1 MYLIPSLA
9 ISDVDDERMV
19 TCSFVN
25 VSCFFRIG
33 GEKLGNTLLEE
44 LSDWIVR
51 LFDNCGED
59 YLNISNE
66 H

>member
-33 GEKLGNTLLEE
+33 GEKLGNTLLE